1 MKQTSEDIATLL
13 GADSSLGLTY
23 GDNLYVNFEPHDP
36 PNCVTIFDIPG
47 TGIKNIFD
55 RTRVLQYPSVQIR
68 IRNIYQTDGY
78 ALAYDILDVLDRV
91 ANQIIGS
98 AYYLSIRSTSGPELM
113 DWDQSERIRIVQNFD
128 ITRTKK

>member
-13 GADSSLGLTY
+13 GADSSLALTY
-23 GDNLYVNFEPHDP
+23 GDDLYVNFEPHDP
-36 PNCVTIFDIPG
+36 PNCVTIYDIPG
-47 TGIKNIFD
+47 SGIKDAFN

-68 IRNIYQTDGY
+68 VRNIYQTDGY
-78 ALAYDILDVLDRV
+78 TLAYNILDVLDRI

-98 AYYLSIRSTSGPELM
+98 AYYLSIRCTSGPETM
-113 DWDQSERIRIVQNFD
+113 NWDQSERIRIVQNFD